1 MTFLF
6 IGFLLFIVIAI
17 ALNQRM
23 SDEDKVR
30 AYIEEQGGEFIS
42 LSRNWMKEPYAGGG
56 YRFYDCN
63 YRDAGGVSQDQLLKV
78 GWGEIKVVK

>member
-23 SDEDKVR
+23 SDEDKLR

-63 YRDAGGVSQDQLLKV
+63 YRDAAGVSQDQLLKV